1 MTALQEATETCLRS
15 FEAAIDHLSGE
26 QNPAESDDVQEELY
40 RFRVWMEN
48 LGGQSA
54 LEWRMRDRN
63 SIRSTTLTLL
73 ALLQRTLIRKV
84 VNSLYQLSFKIRSSK
99 TGSFKAKFCEET
111 DTDSGLELLSH
122 HYACFDRDHIL
133 GLLQDLRCGSK
144 TFDDDETLLDRLG
157 RNSREVD
164 FSKGSVQVY
173 DLDSNDNTLL
183 TRLST
188 ANTTQ
193 SGKQSIHVDVER
205 AICTTL
211 ETTNF
216 GTDLNPSIAESPS
229 IDSVATTAFDLDGR
243 IADLPGPPR
252 QALDGLDSVCP
263 YCHVIYPSHNGVGR
277 AWRSHLIHD
286 LEPYVCTYVDCAF
299 GDLLY
304 GSRGDWIDHEDR
316 QHRSIWRCTFHADQ
330 QFASEAVLR
339 DHLQQ
344 DHTMTSAHIDVF
356 ARISRFSRHDDRTIF
371 SLPRNVDPEGGG
383 SEMSNIAAP
392 QSMSN
397 SNSWLSGTMNHS
409 LNSPVAGPLN
419 DLEVDALT
427 SIGHALTA
435 QVPRSPSPPTAPEYE
450 DEDD

>member
-1 MTALQEATETCLRS
+1 MRTQDGETHLFTVTDVRTHSDLRLNSATINSDVSDVISLPSDEDSDVSDIANAETHSLIATATE
-15 FEAAIDHLSGE
+15 
-26 QNPAESDDVQEELY
+26 
-40 RFRVWMEN
+40 
-48 LGGQSA
+48 
-54 LEWRMRDRN
+54 
-63 SIRSTTLTLL
+63 
-73 ALLQRTLIRKV
+73 V
-84 VNSLYQLSFKIRSSK
+84 VNSLYQLSFKIQSSK

-122 HYACFDRDHIL
+122 HYACFDRDHIF

-188 ANTTQ
+188 ANTTRRRRFRYWSKHPLRPTESETLVSDPQ
-193 SGKQSIHVDVER
+193 QSYEAGNRAKMEHEIESGKQSIHVDVEK

-277 AWRSHLIHD
+277 AWR
-286 LEPYVCTYVDCAF
+286 
-299 GDLLY
+299 
-304 GSRGDWIDHEDR
+304 
-316 QHRSIWRCTFHADQ
+316 
-330 QFASEAVLR
+330 
-339 DHLQQ
+339 
-344 DHTMTSAHIDVF
+344 
-356 ARISRFSRHDDRTIF
+356 
-371 SLPRNVDPEGGG
+371 
-383 SEMSNIAAP
+383 
-392 QSMSN
+392 
-397 SNSWLSGTMNHS
+397 
-409 LNSPVAGPLN
+409 
-419 DLEVDALT
+419 
-427 SIGHALTA
+427 
-435 QVPRSPSPPTAPEYE
+435 
-450 DEDD
+450 